1 MTNELRVLLVDD
13 SRIFRAALQS
23 ALETLPWVRVV
34 GSVFSGEKA
43 LTHLESIPTDLVLL
57 DLEMPGLS
65 GMDTLKRIQRS
76 NAQRAPAEPV
86 GVLTLSDQADAQSEV
101 ARQAKALGAFDFC
114 AKPGSVPL
122 ETIPR
127 QELLSSLTPLLERY
141 RNRLNRNRMGN
152 PGSRVLPRPL
162 DPLTPPAGLTALPPH
177 PSGIRPSLGTR
188 HFAAIAIGVSTGG
201 PKALTRLIP
210 NLIPHLDVPVLI
222 VQHMPAGFTASL
234 ADSLA
239 KLVPEWSCAEARQG
253 EEIQGRMIRVAP
265 GGKHLE
271 VRRQGGKTLVEL
283 TDTPPECGCKPA
295 ADVLFRSMAAAYG
308 PRVAAF
314 VLTGMGSDGTKGALE
329 IRKAGGLVLAQDE
342 STSVVWGMPGSALNA
357 GAVHDVAPLD
367 RLPQLLEE
375 WIRRRASP

>member
-114 AKPGSVPL
+114 AKPGSGPL

-329 IRKAGGLVLAQDE
+329 IRKAGGLILAQDE